1 MTDKFTSLFGIPK
14 KNENIEKDIEE
25 GEGEESTSMLKSIK
39 SSVEKSVEVEISY
52 TYFFIVFGTGLLFI
66 ILSFFHLPLIIFF
79 PGKFSSLFSI
89 GSIIILLSFIFIYGT
104 CQFLGMLFKKE
115 RCVYTIIY
123 LFSVIGGFIF
133 SYLYNYYIVVLICTS
148 VQLISIIIF
157 ILTFIPGGYSGIS
170 IILQMLKLPLNAFF
184 SSNNKR

>member
-1 MTDKFTSLFGIPK
+1 MTDKFITLFGIPK
-14 KNENIEKDIEE
+14 KTEEKTEKDIEE
-25 GEGEESTSMLKSIK
+25 GENEESSILKSIK
-39 SSVEKSVEVEISY
+39 SSLTESVEVEINY
-52 TYFFIVFGTGLLFI
+52 TYFFIVFAVGLLFI

-89 GSIIILLSFIFIYGT
+89 GSLIILLSFIFIYGT

-184 SSNNKR
+184 SSNNK